1 MSKVT
6 VLTNEQQN
14 PYLTEVITNLNMT
27 GIPSHPITIAGEGM
41 PFFDA
46 RPLSAYENEGIV
58 TLKTHLTDSQ
68 GVILFVRTLSGG
80 CPGSILNA
88 LQLIGGAAYDQEM
101 NAWPL
106 MGRSIAILLIG
117 PSSETALAAD
127 QLQELT
133 EAMGGSVV
141 VISNSSHEGGLLS
154 PEVFVQRFA
163 RGPLMEQVMA
173 SVAVATRPAIDLSL
187 GDVQLPPPEEVVH
200 AVQAAARD
208 TSVYTPPAGL
218 PSLRRK
224 LFEWLSGQGMPIR
237 RIANLVV
244 TSGASMGIYACLV
257 AHLRP
262 GDGVLIPDP
271 GYPNFRDLVEA
282 LHLRPLY
289 YSLEAKND
297 FLPDPDELSR
307 LAQLGKAII
316 WNFPH
321 NPLGSVP
328 PREVV
333 EHVVALAQEHDLL
346 IISDEVYADLVW
358 EGEHVSPLHL
368 GAEEHTCVVGS
379 FSKAYAMAGYR
390 LGWVVAPE
398 RLSGQM
404 ARSHWSAAMSPSLLS
419 QKAGLAVLEGATAIR
434 NELRKQLGI
443 ARESAMA
450 MFEKY
455 HIPSHKPQAGVYL
468 WLDIARTG
476 LEAREFTR
484 QLSQEE
490 RVYISPGSA
499 FGRHGSG
506 RVRVSFAMPKKQIDD
521 GLERL
526 GNFYIRNLHKK
537 TWDPNIASGGGGGI
551 E

>member
-6 VLTNEQQN
+6 ILTNEQKS
-14 PYLTEVITNLNMT
+14 PYLTEVMTKLNT
-27 GIPSHPITIAGEGM
+27 AGILSHPVSIAGEDM

-46 RPLSAYENEGIV
+46 RPLSAYESEGVV

-68 GVILFVRTLSGG
+68 GVILFARTLPGG
-80 CPGSILNA
+80 CPGSLLNA
-88 LQLIGGAAYDQEM
+88 LQIIGGAAYDQKTNE
-101 NAWPL
+101 WPL

-117 PSSETALAAD
+117 PSAEIALAAD

-141 VISNSSHEGGLLS
+141 VLSTSSHEEGLLA
-154 PEVFVQRFA
+154 PELFVKRLAQ
-163 RGPLMEQVMA
+163 GPLMDQAMA
-173 SVAVATRPAIDLSL
+173 SLAPRSPIDLSL

-200 AVQAAARD
+200 AVQVAARD
-208 TSVYTPPAGL
+208 MSVYTPPAGL

-224 LFEWLSGQGMPIR
+224 LFEWLNGQGMPIR
-237 RIANLVV
+237 RTANLVV
-244 TSGASMGIYACLV
+244 TSGASMGIYACLM

-271 GYPNFRDLVEA
+271 GYPNFRELVEA
-282 LHLRPLY
+282 LHLRPLF
-289 YSLEAKND
+289 YSLEAKNG

-307 LAQLGKAII
+307 LARSGKAII

-328 PREVV
+328 PREAV
-333 EHVVALAQEHDLL
+333 EHVIALSREHDLL

-358 EGEHVSPLHL
+358 DGEHVSPLQL

-379 FSKAYAMAGYR
+379 FSKTYAMAGFR
-390 LGWVVAPE
+390 LGWVVVPE
-398 RLSGQM
+398 HLSSRI
-404 ARSHWSAAMSPSLLS
+404 ARNHWWAAMSPSLLS
-419 QKAGLAVLEGATAIR
+419 QKAGLAVLEAEPAIR
-434 NELRKQLGI
+434 NELRKQLDI
-443 ARESAMA
+443 ARISALA
-450 MFEKY
+450 MIEKY
-455 HIPSHKPQAGVYL
+455 RIPCHSPQAGVYL
-468 WLDIARTG
+468 WLDIGGTG

-484 QLSQEE
+484 QLSLEE

-526 GNFYIRNLHKK
+526 GDFYIRNLHKK
-537 TWDPNIASGGGGGI
+537 TLGTHIVNGGGGGI